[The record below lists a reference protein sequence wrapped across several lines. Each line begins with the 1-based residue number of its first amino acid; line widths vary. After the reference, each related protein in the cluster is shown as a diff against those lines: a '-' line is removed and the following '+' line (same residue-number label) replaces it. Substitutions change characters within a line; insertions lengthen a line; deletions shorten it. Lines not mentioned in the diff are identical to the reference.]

1 MPQTQRWLVMANGA
15 YGNDSEEKESWYR
28 EESKGFHKILCAD
41 GGTNHARRFGIHPDF
56 VVGDMDSIDPKEQRF
71 MEEQKVAFHL
81 VPAEKD
87 ITDTQLALDIAARGG
102 AGEIVIWGG
111 AGDRLDHTLANLL
124 SAVPYAKTGIHI
136 RFDSPELTIHLV
148 KDERTLQG
156 TVGDTVTVL
165 SLLPEAKDV
174 TLTGFYYPLKHAAL
188 DAFHPVGVSNLM
200 TEETAHIRIGEGIL
214 AVFHMKSIV

>member
-1 MPQTQRWLVMANGA
+1 MPQTQRWLIMANGA
-15 YGNDSEEKESWYR
+15 YGIDSEESESWYR
-28 EESKGFHKILCAD
+28 EQSEGFHKILCAD
-41 GGTNHARRFGIHPDF
+41 GGANYARRFDILPDF
-56 VVGDMDSIDPKEQRF
+56 IVGDMDSIDAKEQLLLQK
-71 MEEQKVAFHL
+71 QKVAFHL

-87 ITDTQLALDIAARGG
+87 VTDTQLALDIAARGG

-124 SAVPYAKTGIHI
+124 SVVSYAKAGIKI

-148 KDERTLQG
+148 KDEQILLG
-156 TVGDTVTVL
+156 TPGDTVTVL

-174 TLTGFYYPLKHAAL
+174 TLTGFYYPLKHATL

-200 TEETAHIRIGEGIL
+200 TEETARIQIGEGVL
-214 AVFHMKSIV
+214 AVFHMKAIV